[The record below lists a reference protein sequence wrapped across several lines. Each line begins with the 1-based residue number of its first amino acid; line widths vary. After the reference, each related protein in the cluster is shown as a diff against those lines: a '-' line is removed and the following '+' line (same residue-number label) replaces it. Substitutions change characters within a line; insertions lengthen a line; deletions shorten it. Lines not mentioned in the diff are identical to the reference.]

1 MGLRPAKGQ
10 SDAGW
15 GALAVIPMIPGIIP
29 TGHHHHCGSHL
40 HLSRA
45 LDVPQKE
52 GILVSPVWRGREPT
66 RGVQAAVWWRAG
78 LDASCSAG
86 RVPGQR
92 QEGGAALMAF
102 VDVYNMSHPAKQP

>member
-1 MGLRPAKGQ
+1 MGPTPAKGQ

-15 GALAVIPMIPGIIP
+15 RALAVIPMIPGIIP